1 VATRVSMP
9 VCFVK
14 VPAKYES
21 QNIKYTT
28 NQTNKE
34 RIDECV
40 VLQSSN
46 INNSHYNLSKNNST
60 SIIVESKKKQII
72 VTYKYIGL
80 LLSKS
85 ISK

>member
-46 INNSHYNLSKNNST
+46 INNSH
-60 SIIVESKKKQII
+60 
-72 VTYKYIGL
+72 
-80 LLSKS
+80 
-85 ISK
+85 

>member
-21 QNIKYTT
+21 QNIKYT

-34 RIDECV
+34 RINECAI
-40 VLQSSN
+40 LQSSN
-46 INNSHYNLSKNNST
+46 INNSHYNLSK
-60 SIIVESKKKQII
+60 KQ
-72 VTYKYIGL
+72 
-80 LLSKS
+80 
-85 ISK
+85 